1 MRNMEKILFV
11 ILGIIKLYL
20 FLTAIE
26 TTGVTSKTEDSTGV
40 DTHADQFAMDE
51 GRHELALV
59 AHIQGLLIF
68 SCQITN
74 SFSF

>member
-1 MRNMEKILFV
+1 MKNMEKILFV

-51 GRHELALV
+51 VRHKLALL
-59 AHIQGLLIF
+59 ANIQRVLVF

-74 SFSF
+74 SFS

>member
-51 GRHELALV
+51 VRHKLALL
-59 AHIQGLLIF
+59 ANIQSILVF

-74 SFSF
+74 SFS